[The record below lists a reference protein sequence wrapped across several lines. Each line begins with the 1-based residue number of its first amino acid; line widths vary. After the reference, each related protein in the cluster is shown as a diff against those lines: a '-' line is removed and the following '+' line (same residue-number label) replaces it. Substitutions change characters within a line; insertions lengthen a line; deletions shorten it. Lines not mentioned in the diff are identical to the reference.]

1 MRSIRILPLMAVLA
15 LPGCDGTGEWLRGH
29 AAASAYAAPLASD
42 TAVVTTRRVWSSVG
56 PIRNAPFNT
65 IGGTIMPDGAGMAG
79 TDWDTGDPAVF
90 DLASREFRRFRINN
104 APYDM
109 GHADSGLPSPDGSK
123 LAVSWLSYAETG
135 SQLRIVDVATGE
147 SRTIMTL
154 DTAAA
159 TYIQPGAWTPA
170 GDSVFATIWPRGLP
184 PFIPDNVQLVLIPA
198 AGGTPRVVH
207 EPLRNF
213 DLSRR
218 MSLSPD
224 GRWLLYDHEHSREQQ
239 IRSDIYII
247 DVQGGGA
254 RPLVVHPGANRLVGW
269 LPGTD
274 VVLFSS
280 DRTGTT
286 DLWSVRVV
294 NGRTSGDALR
304 VRSGFFHRET
314 VGFAD
319 GALFYTVQTGS
330 SGGAVINVDPHSG
343 ALLGAASPPIP
354 TFSLRPVWSPDGQR
368 LASVSRSRGFNA
380 VTVYSMET
388 GESRVYW
395 LGEYIVTHDLRWAA
409 DGRALFARAEQA
421 AAAPGSGLHFL
432 RLDPVTGTTTFLFA
446 TEEPISVKTALLAT
460 PDGRSIVQRH
470 QRRLDGGRTET
481 RIVQRSLEDGSERE
495 LHRTAGYYVPE
506 LSISADGTRLAFM
519 QQAWKEVDSL
529 FVMTLDGSQ
538 PLRHV
543 ASWDYDAVSL
553 LGWLPAGTALLAA
566 RLTDD
571 GTREEILRI
580 ELDGSATV
588 VGVSPFRPIRTT
600 GNVQGRDRSKLV
612 LSPAGNRLVH
622 HVDAGEELW
631 RMDGLHELFASSA
644 AGRRQR

>member
-1 MRSIRILPLMAVLA
+1 MRSTRVLPLMAVLA
-15 LPGCDGTGEWLRGH
+15 LPGCDGNGDWLRGRT
-29 AAASAYAAPLASD
+29 AAAAYAAPLASD
-42 TAVVTTRRVWSSVG
+42 TAVVTSRRVWSSFG
-56 PIRNAPFNT
+56 HIRDAPFLA
-65 IGGTIMPDGAGMAG
+65 IGGTIMPDGSGMAS
-79 TDWDTGDPAVF
+79 TDWNIGDPAVF
-90 DLASREFRRFRINN
+90 DLASRTFRRFRMND

-109 GHADSGLPSPDGSK
+109 GHAEGGVPSPDGSRI
-123 LAVSWLSYAETG
+123 AYHWLSYGEPEAE
-135 SQLRIVDVATGE
+135 LRIVDVATGE
-147 SRTIMTL
+147 ARTLLTVDL
-154 DTAAA
+154 TASGL
-159 TYIQPGAWTPA
+159 IVPGAWTPA

-184 PFIPDNVQLVLIPA
+184 PFIPDNVQLVLVPS
-198 AGGTPRVVH
+198 AGGTPRLVH
-207 EPLRNF
+207 APLRNF
-213 DLSRR
+213 DKSRR

-239 IRSDIYII
+239 IRSDIYVI
-247 DVQGGGA
+247 DVKVGGA
-254 RPLVVHPGANRLVGW
+254 RPLVAYPAANRLVGW

-280 DRTGTT
+280 DRSGTT
-286 DLWSVRVV
+286 DLWSVRVA
-294 NGRTSGDALR
+294 NGRTSGDPLL

-319 GALFYTVQTGS
+319 GALFYAVQTGAT
-330 SGGAVINVDPHSG
+330 GAAVLNVDPHSG

-354 TFSLRPVWSPDGQR
+354 DLEIIPVWSPGGQR
-368 LASVSRSRGFNA
+368 LASVNRSRGFNA
-380 VTVYSMET
+380 VTIHSMET
-388 GESRVYW
+388 GASRVYW
-395 LGEYIVTHDLRWAA
+395 LGEYILGHGLQWAA

-421 AAAPGSGLHFL
+421 TAPGSALHLL
-432 RLDPVTGTTTFLFA
+432 RLDPVTGTTTLLFA
-446 TEEPISVKTALLAT
+446 TEEPKSVQTALLAM

-470 QRRLDGGRTET
+470 QRRMDGGRTET

-495 LHRTAGYYVPE
+495 LHRTSGYYVPE

-538 PLRHV
+538 PLRYV

-566 RLTDD
+566 RLTD
-571 GTREEILRI
+571 GGAREEILRI
-580 ELDGSATV
+580 GLDGSVTV
-588 VGVSPFRPIRTT
+588 VGVSPFRPIRT
-600 GNVQGRDRSKLV
+600 NASFQGRGRSRLV

-631 RMDGLHELFASSA
+631 RMDGLHELFGRNA
-644 AGRRQR
+644 AGRR

>member
-1 MRSIRILPLMAVLA
+1 MRSMRFLLLLAVVA
-15 LPGCDGTGEWLRGH
+15 LPGCDGNGAWVRGH
-29 AAASAYAAPLASD
+29 AAAAAYAAPLASD

-56 PIRNAPFNT
+56 HIRDAPFRPL
-65 IGGTIMPDGAGMAG
+65 GGTIMPDGAGMAG
-79 TDWDTGDPAVF
+79 TDWDTGNPAVF
-90 DLASREFRRFRINN
+90 DLASREFNRFRIND
-104 APYDM
+104 APYDT

-123 LAVSWLSYAETG
+123 LAVSWMSYAEVG
-135 SQLRIVDVATGE
+135 GELRIVDVATGE
-147 SRTIMTL
+147 SRTL
-154 DTAAA
+154 LTADL
-159 TYIQPGAWTPA
+159 TVSGLIIPRAWTPA

-184 PFIPDNVQLVLIPA
+184 PFVPDNVQLVLIPA
-198 AGGTPRVVH
+198 AGGTPRLVH
-207 EPLRNF
+207 TPLRNF
-213 DLSRR
+213 DSSRR

-224 GRWLLYDHEHSREQQ
+224 GRWLLYDHEHSQEQQ
-239 IRSDIYII
+239 IRSHIYII

-254 RPLVVHPGANRLVGW
+254 RALVTHRGANRLVGW

-274 VVLFSS
+274 VILFSS
-280 DRTGTT
+280 DRTGTN

-304 VRSGFFHRET
+304 LRSGFFHREA

-319 GALFYTVQTGS
+319 GALFYAVQTGS

-343 ALLGAASPPIP
+343 ALLGAASPPLP

-380 VTVYSMET
+380 VTVHSMET

-395 LGEYIVTHDLRWAA
+395 LGEYIVTHDLQWAA

-421 AAAPGSGLHFL
+421 AARGRVLHFL

-446 TEEPISVKTALLAT
+446 TEEPLSVQTALLAT

-470 QRRLDGGRTET
+470 QRRLDGGRPET

-495 LHRTAGYYVPE
+495 LHRTSGYYVPE

-538 PLRHV
+538 PLRYV

-566 RLTDD
+566 RLMDG

-588 VGVSPFRPIRTT
+588 VGVSPFRPIRTSAS
-600 GNVQGRDRSKLV
+600 VQGQGRSKLV

-631 RMDGLHELFASSA
+631 RMDGLHELFSRKA
-644 AGRRQR
+644 ADRRQW